1 MTQKKLK
8 KTSLEENIFYELR
21 QEITTR
27 NGPLFAH
34 ERPRLNL
41 FNEAERTND
50 EEDIFFCKFGCFIST
65 FFNEIYL
72 DPQIKLSCLISF
84 FCVSFGCC

>member
-34 ERPRLNL
+34 ERPGLNL
-41 FNEAERTND
+41 FNEAEKVKN
-50 EEDIFFCKFGCFIST
+50 EGDIFFASLDVFFLHFLMKFI
-65 FFNEIYL
+65 
-72 DPQIKLSCLISF
+72 
-84 FCVSFGCC
+84 